1 MVWNDG
7 SGDDGNT
14 EPGTPETITFILNA
28 IVKDETVPEEEPVID
43 LNDPEAVQYVE
54 GDEESDGGEQTPPAE
69 EEPAPEP
76 PKTPGEGDIA
86 DPDPDYSEDDK
97 WIDEIQQIT
106 MNVDKLRVTATNWTG
121 ADAAARL
128 VLDYSKYEDAA
139 KVEEIIK
146 AVLKY
151 KYYDTLGK
159 EVSTVDMKAGCTYFV
174 HPELDGKYGD
184 YIEIEYKDGVKKS
197 YDFSL
202 DFTDDKPYD
211 EIDLPEGIEPGSKYT
226 VILASKVYTGLD
238 IEFVIEFLAQ
248 HQGVLQIVASESD
261 SLIQKNAGK
270 YRVTVCFQDE
280 IKACWKGQANH
291 DRTAITFEFEITQK
305 EISLGGTTGLGEIA
319 YTGKEIDINAILK
332 ELDFGGYVIVE
343 YGSEDKRTDVGEY
356 KVTIRLNPEYGDN
369 VKWSSD
375 TQLNADGRTVT
386 LVWSITQATI
396 NGTWT
401 ELGRLTLE
409 SESYVGG
416 TEGKIEYKYYTDA
429 ELTQEVSGTS
439 LKAGTKYWVKAILL
453 DTVNLKWADGF
464 KDVHEFTL
472 EVELILLPKPE
483 LIFDTQE
490 YTGQEI
496 TFNILNPNQ
505 YTGHIEIVEGELTQ
519 QEIGVYTVVIRL
531 VGDGAVWDTGST
543 DDVTLTF
550 EITQTVI
557 SGEWI
562 DGAGVMDLTSAYR
575 GSYDGIVEYVYTDA
589 DGNVISKANLVKG
602 ETYTVTV
609 TLKDTE
615 HFRWADGQEL
625 TQTFTFTAEIVVV
638 PKLSLKE
645 SEVYYTGEAITAVIV
660 DYEKYRDNLQSVR
673 LSYTEAGTYEIRLR
687 LKGAAEWEAGISG
700 ELVLTFTIKKVILK
714 GTWTDEGRIEFEENS
729 YKGDYAEVVEYI
741 YKDVNG
747 NIVSASELREGEV
760 YTATVRLKEGKGA
773 NFDDSELVKE
783 YEFTYKSVKK
793 GISWWV
799 ILLIIIA
806 IILIILIIVVIIYTQ
821 RKRKRLREE
830 ALQEE
835 QYEASGAYG
844 DEYDSEYD
852 YGHADYN
859 ADNAGATDY
868 GADGATDFPSD
879 IPSDGTDTF

>member
-1 MVWNDG
+1 M
-7 SGDDGNT
+7 
-14 EPGTPETITFILNA
+14 
-28 IVKDETVPEEEPVID
+28 
-43 LNDPEAVQYVE
+43 
-54 GDEESDGGEQTPPAE
+54 
-69 EEPAPEP
+69 
-76 PKTPGEGDIA
+76 
-86 DPDPDYSEDDK
+86 
-97 WIDEIQQIT
+97 
-106 MNVDKLRVTATNWTG
+106 
-121 ADAAARL
+121 
-128 VLDYSKYEDAA
+128 
-139 KVEEIIK
+139 
-146 AVLKY
+146 
-151 KYYDTLGK
+151 
-159 EVSTVDMKAGCTYFV
+159 
-174 HPELDGKYGD
+174 
-184 YIEIEYKDGVKKS
+184 
-197 YDFSL
+197 
-202 DFTDDKPYD
+202 
-211 EIDLPEGIEPGSKYT
+211 
-226 VILASKVYTGLD
+226 
-238 IEFVIEFLAQ
+238 
-248 HQGVLQIVASESD
+248 
-261 SLIQKNAGK
+261 
-270 YRVTVCFQDE
+270 
-280 IKACWKGQANH
+280 
-291 DRTAITFEFEITQK
+291 
-305 EISLGGTTGLGEIA
+305 
-319 YTGKEIDINAILK
+319 
-332 ELDFGGYVIVE
+332 
-343 YGSEDKRTDVGEY
+343 
-356 KVTIRLNPEYGDN
+356 
-369 VKWSSD
+369 
-375 TQLNADGRTVT
+375 
-386 LVWSITQATI
+386 
-396 NGTWT
+396 
-401 ELGRLTLE
+401 
-409 SESYVGG
+409 
-416 TEGKIEYKYYTDA
+416 
-429 ELTQEVSGTS
+429 
-439 LKAGTKYWVKAILL
+439 
-453 DTVNLKWADGF
+453 
-464 KDVHEFTL
+464 
-472 EVELILLPKPE
+472 ELILLPKPE

-687 LKGAAEWEAGISG
+687 LKGAAEWEAGVSG

-868 GADGATDFPSD
+868 GTDGATDFPSD